1 MKFVVKNTTKCGVLD
16 LLCPHSCRGC
26 GCLGSVLCERCK
38 KNLILARR
46 AICPLCKREF
56 AAKSGLEGGRCP
68 DCDLAGMRAIFAGG
82 WREGVL
88 MKMVEEYK
96 YQSVW
101 ALGDALT
108 EILDAALPPTGDDG
122 IWCGIRP
129 DDVVVV
135 PLPTIGRHVRERGL
149 DHTLRMA
156 RKLAKRRGWEYEQT
170 LSRVAD
176 TVQVGANSA
185 EREEQARKAYAAHG
199 RVDARKT
206 YVLLDDVWTTGA
218 SMRAAAKV
226 MREAGVERLIGLVVA
241 VGRPREET
249 GVNR

>member
-26 GCLGSVLCERCK
+26 GRLGSVLCERCK
-38 KNLILARR
+38 KNLISARR

-56 AAKSGLEGGRCP
+56 VAKSGLDSGKCS
-68 DCDLAGMRAIFAGG
+68 DCDLAGMRAIFVGG

-101 ALGDALT
+101 ALGDVLVEVLDTALPLT
-108 EILDAALPPTGDDG
+108 EGDGD
-122 IWCGIRP
+122 WCGVRSE
-129 DDVVVV
+129 DVVVV

-156 RKLAKRRGWEYEQT
+156 RKLAKRRGWKCGQI

-176 TVQVGANSA
+176 TVQVGAKAA
-185 EREEQARKAYAAHG
+185 EREEQARKAYVV
-199 RVDARKT
+199 REKVDTRNT
-206 YVLLDDVWTTGA
+206 YILLDDVWTTGA
-218 SMRAAAKV
+218 SMRAATEV

-241 VGRPREET
+241 VGRPR
-249 GVNR
+249 GVN